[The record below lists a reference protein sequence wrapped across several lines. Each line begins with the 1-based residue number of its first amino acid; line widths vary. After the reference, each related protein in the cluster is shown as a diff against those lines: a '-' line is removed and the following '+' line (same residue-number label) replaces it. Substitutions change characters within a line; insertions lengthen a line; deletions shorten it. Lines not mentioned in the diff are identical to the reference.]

1 MPDVPETSHI
11 KRAEDGY
18 EQACKIALEE
28 KQSNMLSEKNKEK
41 MREIPGFNT
50 DKKLRTEEMRASVTE
65 QRRA

>member
-18 EQACKIALEE
+18 EQACKIAREE

-41 MREIPGFNT
+41 MREIPGFDT
-50 DKKLRTEEMRASVTE
+50 DKKN
-65 QRRA
+65 

>member
-18 EQACKIALEE
+18 EQACKIALE

-41 MREIPGFNT
+41 MREIPGFDT